1 MQPPMTVS
9 SPSGE
14 DCHATGGAEKQ
25 QGTQEGR
32 LGARG
37 RQTEGGEALPETEV
51 IPQLQAV
58 SGANWH
64 VLWTRSNCEQL
75 VCDRLSA
82 QGLEVF
88 LPKIS
93 VWSRRRGR
101 RHLVQVPLFSGYLF
115 VHHVMD
121 KSSYIEICKAPG
133 LVSILGE
140 RWDRLDVVPASEIEV
155 MQRALCTN
163 LPMLPHPYLR
173 EGQRVRIKSGPLAD
187 VEGIFVRANLNKGLL
202 VVSIHML
209 RRSVA
214 VAVDSTLVEAA

>member
-1 MQPPMTVS
+1 MPETEMIPKHQAVS
-9 SPSGE
+9 SP
-14 DCHATGGAEKQ
+14 
-25 QGTQEGR
+25 
-32 LGARG
+32 
-37 RQTEGGEALPETEV
+37 
-51 IPQLQAV
+51 
-58 SGANWH
+58 NWH

-75 VCDRLSA
+75 VCDRLRA

-88 LPKIS
+88 LPKFS
-93 VWSRRRGR
+93 AWSRRGGQ

-121 KSSYIEICKAPG
+121 KPSYIEIRKTPG

-155 MQRALCTN
+155 IQRALCTN
-163 LPMLPHPYLR
+163 LPMSPHPYLR
-173 EGQRVRIKSGPLAD
+173 EGQRVRIKSGPLEN
-187 VEGIFVRANLNKGLL
+187 VEGIFVRANLSKGLL

>member
-1 MQPPMTVS
+1 
-9 SPSGE
+9 
-14 DCHATGGAEKQ
+14 
-25 QGTQEGR
+25 
-32 LGARG
+32 L
-37 RQTEGGEALPETEV
+37 LETEM
-51 IPQLQAV
+51 IPRLQAV
-58 SGANWH
+58 NSPSWH

-75 VCDRLSA
+75 VCSRLAA

-88 LPKIS
+88 LPKIG
-93 VWSRRRGR
+93 VWSRRGGQ
-101 RHLVQVPLFSGYLF
+101 RHLVQVPLFPGYMF

-121 KSSYIEICKAPG
+121 KSSYLEVCKAPG

-140 RWDRLDVVPASEIEV
+140 RWDRLDVVPAPEIETI
-155 MQRALCTN
+155 QRALRTN

-187 VEGIFVRANLNKGLL
+187 VEGIFVRANPNKGLL

-214 VAVDSTLVEAA
+214 VAIDSTLVEVA

>member
-1 MQPPMTVS
+1 VPTSNEERNMV
-9 SPSGE
+9 G
-14 DCHATGGAEKQ
+14 
-25 QGTQEGR
+25 
-32 LGARG
+32 LGANGVR
-37 RQTEGGEALPETEV
+37 TEGGEALLETEM
-51 IPQLQAV
+51 IPKPQGM
-58 SGANWH
+58 SSPSWH

-75 VCDRLSA
+75 VCDRLRA
-82 QGLEVF
+82 QGLEIF

-93 VWSRRRGR
+93 VWSRRGGQ
-101 RHLVQVPLFSGYLF
+101 RHLIQVPLFPGYLF

-121 KSSYIEICKAPG
+121 KSSYIEVCKSPG

-140 RWDRLDVVPASEIEV
+140 RWDRLDVVPAPEIEV
-155 MQRALCTN
+155 IQRALRSN

-173 EGQRVRIKSGPLAD
+173 EGQRVRIKYGPLAG
-187 VEGIFVRANLNKGLL
+187 VEGIFVRANPNKGLL